1 MWFPYT
7 CKFSPHLWNLILS
20 CTSLIIDT
28 LYDNE
33 AVCHNQKDKQV
44 FPLLCY
50 LTLLCWTHLALLKL
64 LREVTIIIQLIYGV
78 LYRVWKNSMP
88 KLLEVIG
95 ETNTKIYCRATML
108 DMYSCSATDHQGGS
122 D

>member
-1 MWFPYT
+1 MWLPYT

-33 AVCHNQKDKQV
+33 AVCHNRKDNQV

-50 LTLLCWTHLALLKL
+50 LTLLCWTHLALIKL
-64 LREVTIIIQLIYGV
+64 LREVTIIIQLICGV
-78 LYRVWKNSMP
+78 LYRIWKNSMP
-88 KLLEVIG
+88 NLLEVIG
-95 ETNTKIYCRATML
+95 ETNTKIYCRATMS
-108 DMYSCSATDHQGGS
+108 DMYSSSATDHQSGS